1 MGTFGVNTKMSTS
14 VGISRILSTASRVRT
29 WTQPNSASFSQS
41 CASLSPASK
50 KQETLEEE
58 LARKKSAAYAKMDKK
73 EEPMGL
79 PFNAIFE
86 DQVEELYKDL
96 DKRRHAMS
104 VANRAVSAFGN
115 TPGLKWGPPI
125 YDRFKLPS

>member
-1 MGTFGVNTKMSTS
+1 MKTSNLSDRDQKQSGLQCRLDFGLDCRKDFHLLGPTS
-14 VGISRILSTASRVRT
+14 HDY
-29 WTQPNSASFSQS
+29 P
-41 CASLSPASK
+41 SL
-50 KQETLEEE
+50 QEEE

-73 EEPMGL
+73 EEPIAL

-86 DQVEELYKDL
+86 DEVEELYKDL

>member
-41 CASLSPASK
+41 CASSSPASK

-73 EEPMGL
+73 EEPIAL
-79 PFNAIFE
+79 PFNAIF
-86 DQVEELYKDL
+86 
-96 DKRRHAMS
+96 

>member
-1 MGTFGVNTKMSTS
+1 MGTFGVNTKMSTA

-41 CASLSPASK
+41 CASSSPASK
-50 KQETLEEE
+50 KQEPI
-58 LARKKSAAYAKMDKK
+58 A
-73 EEPMGL
+73 L

-86 DQVEELYKDL
+86 DEVEELYKDL

>member
-14 VGISRILSTASRVRT
+14 VGISRILSTASRMRT
-29 WTQPNSASFSQS
+29 WAQPNSASFSQS
-41 CASLSPASK
+41 CASSSPASK

-58 LARKKSAAYAKMDKK
+58 LARKKSVAYAKMDKK
-73 EEPMGL
+73 EEPIAL

-86 DQVEELYKDL
+86 DEVEDLY
-96 DKRRHAMS
+96 KRRHAMS

-125 YDRFKLPS
+125 YD